1 MPSKKARRK
10 ARERALVEVP
20 LDTPD
25 DFEMIEPYPPPR
37 LVCDACVQTDPPT
50 PPASPLVIAARAAVA
65 RADRTPAPSAKEA
78 AALAPSCVIA

>member
-1 MPSKKARRK
+1 MPSKKSRRK

-25 DFEMIEPYPPPR
+25 EFEMIEPYPPPR

-50 PPASPLVIAARAAVA
+50 PKASTTTTT
-65 RADRTPAPSAKEA
+65 TPTAKEA
-78 AALAPSCVIA
+78 AALAPSCVIT

>member
-1 MPSKKARRK
+1 MPSKKSRRK

-25 DFEMIEPYPPPR
+25 EFEMIEPYPPPR

-50 PPASPLVIAARAAVA
+50 PKAS
-65 RADRTPAPSAKEA
+65 TPPQPTAKEA
-78 AALAPSCVIA
+78 AALAPSCVIT

>member
-37 LVCDACVQTDPPT
+37 LVCDACVQTDPTT
-50 PPASPLVIAARAAVA
+50 PPASPP
-65 RADRTPAPSAKEA
+65 PAPSAKEA